1 MKVFTLRRL
10 ILIFNFLNGIV
21 LTLSFCVGQI
31 YEMISQ
37 ICLILK
43 VLSCL
48 VPDLIDSFYNFVR
61 VLRHSNNHLRDYLSL
76 SCGLNSLK
84 LNVFPHCEVKHAHV
98 WPILVSC
105 RINLGLVINHGIFDG
120 FSVKHYEIVAK
131 INLDLWNDENCKH
144 NHDVIKSNVI
154 SYSWVSHHQISKRG
168 N

>member
-31 YEMISQ
+31 YEMIGQ

-48 VPDLIDSFYNFVR
+48 VPDLIDSFDNFVR
-61 VLRHSNNHLRDYLSL
+61 VLRHSNNHLRDNLSL
-76 SCGLNSLK
+76 SCRLNSLK
-84 LNVFPHCEVKHAHV
+84 LDVFPHCEVKHAHV
-98 WPILVSC
+98 GPILVSG
-105 RINLGLVINHGIFDG
+105 RINLGLVINHCIFDG

-131 INLDLWNDENCKH
+131 INLDL
-144 NHDVIKSNVI
+144 
-154 SYSWVSHHQISKRG
+154 
-168 N
+168 